1 LIKGIQS
8 SLFKNRIKPFNP
20 KEVIEEGTIEMIV
33 FSDGNLAENQ
43 IEKGAPLALGYDK
56 WTNNFYANRSLLMN
70 AIHYLTAN
78 IERLELR
85 QKDWNIP
92 LLDSVK
98 MEKNASFWKSL
109 LLLLPC
115 LIIFLLGWI
124 NQWLRSKH
132 FSP

>member
-1 LIKGIQS
+1 
-8 SLFKNRIKPFNP
+8 
-20 KEVIEEGTIEMIV
+20 MIV

-43 IEKGAPLALGYDK
+43 IEKGTPLALGYDK

-98 MEKNASFWKSL
+98 MGENASFWKSL